1 MLRKRERREVL
12 PLCASRLI
20 SLVMTELVLSLPN
33 PTANAALGARLACAL
48 KAGDAVLLEGG
59 LGAGK
64 TTLARGVIK
73 ALTGII
79 DAPSPTYTLVQHYET
94 DGGLVLLHADLYRL
108 EDPEELDELG
118 IDEAL
123 DHGAALIEWPDR
135 MGAWRPSDRLEI
147 VLEDTDTGGRTA
159 RLTAY
164 GSWETRLD
172 GLAD

>member
-1 MLRKRERREVL
+1 
-12 PLCASRLI
+12 
-20 SLVMTELVLSLPN
+20 MTKLVLTLPD
-33 PTANAALGARLACAL
+33 PAANADLGVRLARLL

-64 TTLARGVIK
+64 TTLARGVIET
-73 ALTGII
+73 LTGIA

-94 DGGLVLLHADLYRL
+94 EDGLVLLHADLYRL
-108 EDPEELDELG
+108 ENPEELDELG

-135 MGAWRPSDRLEI
+135 MGAWRPADRLEI
-147 VLEDTDTGGRTA
+147 TLEDTDGGGRTA
-159 RLTAY
+159 RLHAF
-164 GSWETRLD
+164 GSWETRLG